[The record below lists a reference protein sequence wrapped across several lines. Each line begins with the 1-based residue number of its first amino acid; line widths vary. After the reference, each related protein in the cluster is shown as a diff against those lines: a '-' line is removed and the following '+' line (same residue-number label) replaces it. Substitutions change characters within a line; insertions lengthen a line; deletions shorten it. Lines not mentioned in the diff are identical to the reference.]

1 VPVGMMPGV
10 VHRQASIRV
19 APGDTI
25 LLYSDGITEALNG
38 RDEEFGM
45 ERLTALAVA
54 GQAEAPAE
62 VSRRIF
68 GAVNDFTT
76 GVAQYDD
83 QTVLIARVLAAP

>member
-1 VPVGMMPGV
+1 
-10 VHRQASIRV
+10 
-19 APGDTI
+19 
-25 LLYSDGITEALNG
+25 
-38 RDEEFGM
+38 M

-54 GQAEAPAE
+54 GRMEAP
-62 VSRRIF
+62 VDLSRQIF